1 MIEAGL
7 PTVATDVD
15 DRIRRVVEV
24 VREIAIGGLAGMLG
38 GILVVGFGGRI
49 FMRIVAAIDPTSIG
63 LLTSNGNRIGD
74 VTLEGTAVLVVFV
87 GLFFG
92 AAAAVLWVIV
102 SPWIPGTGVLR
113 AVATGVVAV
122 TLGAFFVV
130 RGDESDFT
138 VLEPA
143 RVVIA
148 LLVGL
153 VGMLGLTVAAIDAWL
168 RRRLPPAESTPMWA
182 LVVYWLLLAIGLL
195 LAPLVIAPYFAG
207 DPSAFRRPV
216 EVGLALL
223 AVGALTLAWWVIRIW
238 AGPQAPP
245 RALLVAGRGALA
257 IGVLL
262 GTAKLATEISTILA
276 SPAVR

>member
-1 MIEAGL
+1 VIEAGL
-7 PTVATDVD
+7 STVSATDVD

-24 VREIAIGGLAGMLG
+24 VREIAIGGLAGLLG
-38 GILVVGFGGRI
+38 GVLVVGFGGRI

-74 VTLEGTAVLVVFV
+74 VTLDGTAVVVIVGAFV
-87 GLFFG
+87 GAFV
-92 AAAAVLWVIV
+92 AVVWVVV
-102 SPWIPGTGVLR
+102 SPWVPGTGALR
-113 AVATGVVAV
+113 AVAAGVVTI
-122 TLGAFFVV
+122 TLGSFFVV
-130 RGDESDFT
+130 RVDESDFT

-153 VGMLGLTVAAIDAWL
+153 VGVLGLTVAMIDAWL
-168 RRRLPPAESTPMWA
+168 RRRLPPAGSTPIWA
-182 LVVYWLLLAIGLL
+182 LVVYWLLLAVGLL
-195 LAPLVIAPYFAG
+195 LAPFAIAPYFTGA
-207 DPSAFRRPV
+207 PSAFEHPFAI
-216 EVGLALL
+216 GLALL
-223 AVGALTLAWWVIRIW
+223 AVGALTLARWAIRVW
-238 AGPQAPP
+238 AGPLAPP

>member
-1 MIEAGL
+1 M
-7 PTVATDVD
+7 
-15 DRIRRVVEV
+15 
-24 VREIAIGGLAGMLG
+24 
-38 GILVVGFGGRI
+38 
-49 FMRIVAAIDPTSIG
+49 
-63 LLTSNGNRIGD
+63 
-74 VTLEGTAVLVVFV
+74 
-87 GLFFG
+87 
-92 AAAAVLWVIV
+92 
-102 SPWIPGTGVLR
+102 
-113 AVATGVVAV
+113 
-122 TLGAFFVV
+122 V

-153 VGMLGLTVAAIDAWL
+153 VGVLGLTVAAIDAWL
-168 RRRLPPAESTPMWA
+168 RRRLPPAESTPLWA
-182 LVVYWLLLAIGLL
+182 LVVYWLLLAVGLL

-223 AVGALTLAWWVIRIW
+223 AVGALTLAWWAIRIW
-238 AGPQAPP
+238 AGPLAPP

-262 GTAKLATEISTILA
+262 GMAKLATEISTILA
-276 SPAVR
+276 SPSVR